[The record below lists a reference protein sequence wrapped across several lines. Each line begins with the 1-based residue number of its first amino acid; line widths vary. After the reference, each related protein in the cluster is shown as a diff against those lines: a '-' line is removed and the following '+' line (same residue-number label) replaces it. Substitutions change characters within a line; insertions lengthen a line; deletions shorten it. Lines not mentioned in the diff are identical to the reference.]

1 MSEPAEASTCLEIT
15 LDPFGFEWN
24 FPDHGVV
31 VWLNKMAKVRMTMQE
46 SVLENRRKELR
57 VLLDQMEAHPE
68 RDWTEQRK
76 RVDVLRELLTAH
88 IGAGG

>member
-1 MSEPAEASTCLEIT
+1 
-15 LDPFGFEWN
+15 
-24 FPDHGVV
+24 
-31 VWLNKMAKVRMTMQE
+31 MQE